1 MAHPNAEHINGT
13 SRETQSVANGFEP
26 VIDWTSF
33 ANIINGQPRTS
44 GKTYHSIDPSTLEP
58 LWEAPI
64 STSQDVDDSVAAARA
79 AFPSWSLTPVEIRAK
94 LLVHFGNRAFHDNGE
109 ALTALLQRETGKPAF
124 VAGIEV
130 ANSYNHCTFHENLR
144 LPEER
149 WEDDEKV
156 IVTRYVPMGV
166 VAAIIPWNFP
176 IVLAIGKICA
186 GLLTGNCVIVK
197 PSPFTPYSALKM
209 VEIAQETFPPGVLQ
223 VLGGDDRLGPWLVAH
238 PGIQK
243 INFTG
248 SINTGKKIMAEC
260 AKTLKRVTLELG
272 GNDVC
277 IVCEDVADVEGTA
290 AQVALGCFFNT
301 GQMCVC
307 TKRVYVAE
315 GIYDRFL
322 EAMVRFTNGLKM
334 GRPGEE
340 GVMVGP
346 VQNEMQ
352 FEKVKG
358 FFKDSLE
365 NGHKFVAGGQ
375 EVREEGEGEKGFFLR
390 PAIVDRPPVKSRIVQ
405 EEQFGPI
412 VPVLSFTSV
421 DEAIAAAND
430 SPMGLGASVW
440 SDDVAK
446 AEAIGLRLEVGM
458 VYVNSFEKP
467 DCHGYMSGHKMSGIG
482 GDSGVLGIKEMCNV
496 QVMHTYKRS

>member
-1 MAHPNAEHINGT
+1 MAHSNTKDTNGT
-13 SRETQSVANGFEP
+13 TQETYPSTNGFKP
-26 VIDWTSF
+26 TIDWTSF

-44 GKTYHSIDPSTLEP
+44 SKTYHSTDPSTLEP

-64 STSQDVDDSVAAARA
+64 STSQDVDDAVSAARA

-94 LLVHFGNRAFHDNGE
+94 LLVHFGKRAFHDNGE

-223 VLGGDDRLGPWLVAH
+223 VLGGDDQLGPWLVAH

-315 GIYDRFL
+315 KIYDQFL
-322 EAMVRFTNGLKM
+322 AAMVRFTNGLKM

-352 FEKVKG
+352 FEKVKD
-358 FFKDSLE
+358 FFKDSWE
-365 NGHKFVAGGQ
+365 NGHKFVAGGP
-375 EVREEGEGEKGFFLR
+375 EAREESEKEKGFFLR
-390 PAIVDRPPVKSRIVQ
+390 PAIVDRPPVESRIVQ

-430 SPMGLGASVW
+430 SVMGLGASVW
-440 SDDVAK
+440 SDNIAK

-496 QVMHTYKRS
+496 QVMHTYKRR